1 MQNQS
6 MMEKASGKK
15 TAVSQWGGLS
25 LIVLGG
31 VVFLLSVL
39 NISFENWW
47 ALFILLPALAMFG
60 GGLAFPRKENGHF
73 DHAQYQRFSF
83 ASRLF
88 FGLGLVP
95 LVVAGMFL
103 LNLDWSVWWPL
114 MIVTPGLSLL
124 IATGRNSENPIANA
138 WIGFFR
144 WVSATMLGLGGVF
157 LAYTFGFTD
166 LEGFGQLQWWGV
178 FIAFP
183 AIGALLNGVR
193 LSGRVGLMNGSVLT
207 LLFIALM
214 MGITAV
220 IELLG
225 ISWTHYFGITA
236 VFFIGCGIIL
246 LWNGLRSTSE

>member
-6 MMEKASGKK
+6 TVKQVDGKK
-15 TAVSQWGGLS
+15 MGVTQWGGLS
-25 LIVLGG
+25 LVLLGGAFFASSVLGIR
-31 VVFLLSVL
+31 L
-39 NISFENWW
+39 ENWW

-60 GGLAFPRKENGHF
+60 GGLAFPRKENG
-73 DHAQYQRFSF
+73 RFSF
-83 ASRLF
+83 PSRLF
-88 FGLGLVP
+88 FGIGLVP

-114 MIVTPGLSLL
+114 MIVTPGFSLL
-124 IATGRNSENPIANA
+124 IATSRNSDNPIANA

-144 WVSATMLGLGGVF
+144 WVSVTMLGLGGVF
-157 LAYTFGFTD
+157 LAYTLGFTD
-166 LEGFGQLQWWGV
+166 LDGFGQIQWWGV

-193 LSGRVGLMNGSVLT
+193 LSGQVGLMNCNSLT
-207 LLFIALM
+207 LLSLALVL
-214 MGITAV
+214 GITAV
-220 IELLG
+220 VELLG

-246 LWNGLRSTSE
+246 LLNGLRSTSE

>member
-6 MMEKASGKK
+6 TVEQVDGKK
-15 TAVSQWGGLS
+15 MGVTQWGGLS
-25 LIVLGG
+25 LVLLGGAFFASSVLGIR
-31 VVFLLSVL
+31 L
-39 NISFENWW
+39 ENWW

-60 GGLAFPRKENGHF
+60 GGLAFPRKENG
-73 DHAQYQRFSF
+73 RFSF
-83 ASRLF
+83 PSRLF
-88 FGLGLVP
+88 FGIGLVP

-114 MIVTPGLSLL
+114 MIVTPGFSLL
-124 IATGRNSENPIANA
+124 IATSRNSDNPIANA

-144 WVSATMLGLGGVF
+144 WVSVTMLGLGGVF
-157 LAYTFGFTD
+157 LAYTLGFTD
-166 LEGFGQLQWWGV
+166 LDGFGQIQWWGV

-193 LSGRVGLMNGSVLT
+193 LSGQVGLMNCNSLT
-207 LLFIALM
+207 LLSLALVL
-214 MGITAV
+214 GITAV
-220 IELLG
+220 VELLG

-246 LWNGLRSTSE
+246 LLNGLRSTSE